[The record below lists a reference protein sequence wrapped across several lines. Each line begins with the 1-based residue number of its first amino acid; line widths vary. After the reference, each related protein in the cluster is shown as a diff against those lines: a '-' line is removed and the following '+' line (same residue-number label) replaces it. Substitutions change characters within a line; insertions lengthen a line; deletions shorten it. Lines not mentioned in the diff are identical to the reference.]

1 MCCSRIGKDGVRTVV
16 VGWKLQFT
24 NMLLATINPGTY
36 SFSCI
41 ALLEK
46 RLAIQR
52 KLSELI
58 ALVDLLI
65 SAELSVVVEEGSVMI
80 SAVTVVETISGLS
93 VVAKAA
99 LSGVIKLV
107 GISITL

>member
-1 MCCSRIGKDGVRTVV
+1 
-16 VGWKLQFT
+16 
-24 NMLLATINPGTY
+24 MLLASVNPGTY

-41 ALLEK
+41 AFLEK
-46 RLAIQR
+46 RLTIHR

-58 ALVDLLI
+58 ALVDSLI

-80 SAVTVVETISGLS
+80 SAVAVVETISRLS

-107 GISITL
+107 VTSITSRSFIAPILISS